1 MNEKMPVQVEK
12 KERIKTRYAQ
22 VIVSESVEKPY
33 FEILWYDEKRNDFNI
48 GYGSYCMEYVFQ
60 WLNEEFEFTEEKT
73 LYPIIY
79 AKWEWF
85 DENVGTPIDGYDR
98 EWGWRC
104 SKCKDVLD
112 DEYDNPDE
120 KPKMKYCP
128 HCGARIYG

>member
-1 MNEKMPVQVEK
+1 MNEKMSVPVEK

-22 VIVSESVEKPY
+22 VIVSESVGKPY
-33 FEILWYDEKRNDFNI
+33 FEILWYDEKIRDFNI

-73 LYPIIY
+73 LSPIIY

-104 SKCKDVLD
+104 SKCKDVLE

-128 HCGARIYG
+128 HCGARMDG